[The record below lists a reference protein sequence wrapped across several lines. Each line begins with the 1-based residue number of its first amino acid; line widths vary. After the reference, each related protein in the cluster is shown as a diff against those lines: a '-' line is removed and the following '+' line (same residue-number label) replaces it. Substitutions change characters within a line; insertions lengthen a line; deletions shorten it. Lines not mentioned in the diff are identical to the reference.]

1 MGNRAT
7 RLLPPVLTDTPSNQ
21 GGSGGGLFQAKLF
34 RDFFGTMLWQVLGKL
49 FQVVGMVYATRCL
62 GPDNVGVSRTVITL
76 AMMLQLCLAF
86 GLDAVAVRHVA
97 KGLAKA
103 GEIAPAIFTF
113 RFALG
118 LLAAVLWAVA
128 VSLSGLESGEKWT
141 WLAGALFLLV
151 CCMDY
156 SWLFQA
162 TEQMPRASRFQ
173 LVSSVMASVWFILFF
188 EKGQAVGSDL
198 YVLLVANAVV
208 VSAVWW
214 RMSRELGFRCL
225 SPSRLAS
232 AGKLFCEAWLIWL
245 FNLGYYL
252 LANMAQV
259 MTYFIIGKQSGG
271 LFGSAQYLVL
281 ALQMFLHYFGIL
293 MAPRLMVWHRADLAT
308 FRRRVL
314 WIAGGASAIGLV
326 AFGVLRLVVGW
337 LYPLLFGEAF
347 ASAAGLL
354 PWLVLGKFFA
364 VGTAMFTWGLWAEHR
379 DKLPVL
385 CCLPCC
391 LISGALYF
399 VLLPKYGNVASAW
412 LTLGA
417 ETALLIASAAAF
429 LFAVRRSGAQAD

>member
-1 MGNRAT
+1 
-7 RLLPPVLTDTPSNQ
+7 
-21 GGSGGGLFQAKLF
+21 
-34 RDFFGTMLWQVLGKL
+34 
-49 FQVVGMVYATRCL
+49 
-62 GPDNVGVSRTVITL
+62 
-76 AMMLQLCLAF
+76 
-86 GLDAVAVRHVA
+86 
-97 KGLAKA
+97 
-103 GEIAPAIFTF
+103 
-113 RFALG
+113 
-118 LLAAVLWAVA
+118 
-128 VSLSGLESGEKWT
+128 
-141 WLAGALFLLV
+141 
-151 CCMDY
+151 
-156 SWLFQA
+156 
-162 TEQMPRASRFQ
+162 
-173 LVSSVMASVWFILFF
+173 MASVWFILYF

-208 VSAVWW
+208 MSAVWW

-232 AGKLFCEAWLIWL
+232 AGKLLREAWLIWL

-271 LFGSAQYLVL
+271 LFGSAHYLVL

-308 FRRRVL
+308 FRRRIL

-326 AFGVLRLVVGW
+326 AFGVLWLVVDW

-399 VLLPKYGNVASAW
+399 LLLPKYGNVASAW

-417 ETALLIASAAAF
+417 ETTLLTASAAAF

>member
-1 MGNRAT
+1 MTDAPTNR
-7 RLLPPVLTDTPSNQ
+7 
-21 GGSGGGLFQAKLF
+21 GESGGGLFQAKLF
-34 RDFFGTMLWQVLGKL
+34 RDFSGTMLWQVLGKL

-62 GPDNVGVSRTVITL
+62 GPDNVGVSRTIITL
-76 AMMLQLCLAF
+76 AMTLQLCLAF
-86 GLDAVAVRHVA
+86 GLDAIAVRHVA

-128 VSLSGLESGEKWT
+128 VLLSDLGDGEKWA
-141 WLAGALFLLV
+141 WLVGALFLLV

-173 LVSSVMASVWFILFF
+173 MVSSVMASLWFILFF
-188 EKGQAVGSDL
+188 KSGQAVGSDL
-198 YVLLVANAVV
+198 YVLLVANALVV
-208 VSAVWW
+208 GTVWW
-214 RMSRELGFRCL
+214 RLSRELGFRCL
-225 SPSRLAS
+225 SPARLAG
-232 AGKLFCEAWLIWL
+232 AGKLLREAWLIWL

-259 MTYFIIGKQSGG
+259 MTFFIIGKESGG

-293 MAPRLMVWHRADLAT
+293 MSPRLMVWHKANLAM

-314 WIAGGASAIGLV
+314 LIAGGASTVGLV
-326 AFGVLRLVVGW
+326 AFGVLWASTDW

-391 LISGALYF
+391 VVSGALYF

-417 ETALLIASAAAF
+417 ETALLIASAVAF
-429 LFAVRRSGAQAD
+429 NLALRRP

>member
-1 MGNRAT
+1 M
-7 RLLPPVLTDTPSNQ
+7 TDTQTSR
-21 GGSGGGLFQAKLF
+21 GESDGGLFQAKLF
-34 RDFFGTMLWQVLGKL
+34 RDFSGTMLWQILGKL
-49 FQVVGMVYATRCL
+49 FQVVGMIYATRCL
-62 GPDNVGVSRTVITL
+62 GTDNVGVSRTIITL
-76 AMMLQLCLAF
+76 AMTLQLCLAF
-86 GLDAVAVRHVA
+86 GLDVVAIRHVA

-128 VSLSGLESGEKWT
+128 VLLSDLVGGEKWA
-141 WLAGALFLLV
+141 WLVGALFLLV

-173 LVSSVMASVWFILFF
+173 LVSSVMASLWFILFF
-188 EKGQAVGSDL
+188 KSGQAVGSDL
-198 YVLLVANAVV
+198 YVLLVANALVV
-208 VSAVWW
+208 GTVWW
-214 RMSRELGFRCL
+214 RVSRELGFRCL
-225 SPSRLAS
+225 SPACLAG
-232 AGKLFCEAWLIWL
+232 AGKLFREAWLIWL

-252 LANMAQV
+252 LANMAQL
-259 MTYFIIGKQSGG
+259 MTFFIIGKESGG

-293 MAPRLMVWHRADLAT
+293 MAPRLMVWHKANLAM

-314 WIAGGASAIGLV
+314 LIVGGVSTVGLV
-326 AFGVLRLVVGW
+326 AFGVLWASTDW
-337 LYPLLFGEAF
+337 LYHLLFGEAF

-391 LISGALYF
+391 VVSGALYF
-399 VLLPKYGNVASAW
+399 VMLPKYGNVASAW

-417 ETALLIASAAAF
+417 ETALLIASAVAF
-429 LFAVRRSGAQAD
+429 NLAVRRH

>member
-1 MGNRAT
+1 M
-7 RLLPPVLTDTPSNQ
+7 TDTPTSR
-21 GGSGGGLFQAKLF
+21 GESDGGLFQAKLF
-34 RDFFGTMLWQVLGKL
+34 RDFSGTMLWQVLGKL

-62 GPDNVGVSRTVITL
+62 GPDNVGVSRTIITL
-76 AMMLQLCLAF
+76 AMTLQLFLAF

-128 VSLSGLESGEKWT
+128 VLLSDLVGGEKWA
-141 WLAGALFLLV
+141 WLVGALFLLV

-173 LVSSVMASVWFILFF
+173 LVSSVMASLWFILFF
-188 EKGQAVGSDL
+188 KSGQAVGSDL
-198 YVLLVANAVV
+198 YVLLVANALVV
-208 VSAVWW
+208 GTVWW
-214 RMSRELGFRCL
+214 RVSSELGFRCL
-225 SPSRLAS
+225 SPACLAG
-232 AGKLFCEAWLIWL
+232 AGKLLREAWLIWL

-259 MTYFIIGKQSGG
+259 MTFFIIGKESGG

-293 MAPRLMVWHRADLAT
+293 MAPRLMVWHKANLAM

-314 WIAGGASAIGLV
+314 LIAGGASTVGLV
-326 AFGVLRLVVGW
+326 AFGVLWAITDW
-337 LYPLLFGEAF
+337 LYPVLFGEAF

-391 LISGALYF
+391 VISGALYF
-399 VLLPKYGNVASAW
+399 VLLPKYGNAASAW

-417 ETALLIASAAAF
+417 ETALLIASATAF
-429 LFAVRRSGAQAD
+429 TLAVRRP

>member
-1 MGNRAT
+1 M
-7 RLLPPVLTDTPSNQ
+7 TDTPTSR
-21 GGSGGGLFQAKLF
+21 GESGGGLFQAKLF
-34 RDFFGTMLWQVLGKL
+34 RDFSGTMLWQVLGKL

-62 GPDNVGVSRTVITL
+62 GPDNVGVSRTIITL
-76 AMMLQLCLAF
+76 AMTLQLCLAF

-118 LLAAVLWAVA
+118 LLAAVLWATA
-128 VSLSGLESGEKWT
+128 VLLSDLRGGEKWA
-141 WLAGALFLLV
+141 WLIGALFLLV

-173 LVSSVMASVWFILFF
+173 LVSSVMASLWFVLFF
-188 EKGQAVGSDL
+188 ESGQGVGSDL

-208 VSAVWW
+208 VGTVWW

-225 SPSRLAS
+225 SPSRLAA
-232 AGKLFCEAWLIWL
+232 AGKLLREAWLIWL

-259 MTYFIIGKQSGG
+259 MTFFIIGKESGG

-293 MAPRLMVWHRADLAT
+293 MAPRLMVWHKANLAM

-314 WIAGGASAIGLV
+314 FIAGGASAVGLV
-326 AFGVLRLVVGW
+326 AFGVLWAITDW

-379 DKLPVL
+379 DNLPVL

-391 LISGALYF
+391 VVSGALYF
-399 VLLPKYGNVASAW
+399 VLLPKYGNAASAW

-417 ETALLIASAAAF
+417 ETALLIASATAF
-429 LFAVRRSGAQAD
+429 LIAIRRRE

>member
-1 MGNRAT
+1 
-7 RLLPPVLTDTPSNQ
+7 LTDTPTSR
-21 GGSGGGLFQAKLF
+21 GESDGGLFQAKLF
-34 RDFFGTMLWQVLGKL
+34 RDFSGTMLWQVLGKL

-62 GPDNVGVSRTVITL
+62 GPDNVGVSRTIITL
-76 AMMLQLCLAF
+76 AMTLQLCLAF

-113 RFALG
+113 RFTLG

-128 VSLSGLESGEKWT
+128 VLLSDLVGGEKWA
-141 WLAGALFLLV
+141 WLVGALFLLV

-173 LVSSVMASVWFILFF
+173 LVSSVMASLWFILFF
-188 EKGQAVGSDL
+188 KSGQAVGSDL
-198 YVLLVANAVV
+198 YVLLVANALVV
-208 VSAVWW
+208 GTVWW
-214 RMSRELGFRCL
+214 RVSRELGFRCL
-225 SPSRLAS
+225 SPACLAG
-232 AGKLFCEAWLIWL
+232 AGKLLREAWLIWL

-259 MTYFIIGKQSGG
+259 MTFFIIGKESGG

-293 MAPRLMVWHRADLAT
+293 MAPRLMVWHKANLAM

-314 WIAGGASAIGLV
+314 LIAGGASTVGLV
-326 AFGVLRLVVGW
+326 AFGVLWAITDW
-337 LYPLLFGEAF
+337 LYPVLFGEAF

-391 LISGALYF
+391 VISGALYF
-399 VLLPKYGNVASAW
+399 VLLPKYGNAASAW

-417 ETALLIASAAAF
+417 ETALLIASATAF
-429 LFAVRRSGAQAD
+429 TLAVRRP

>member
-1 MGNRAT
+1 M
-7 RLLPPVLTDTPSNQ
+7 TDTPTSR
-21 GGSGGGLFQAKLF
+21 GESDGGLFQAKLF
-34 RDFFGTMLWQVLGKL
+34 RDFSSTMLWQVLGKL

-62 GPDNVGVSRTVITL
+62 GPDNVGVSRTIITL
-76 AMMLQLCLAF
+76 AMTLQLCLAF
-86 GLDAVAVRHVA
+86 GLDAVGVRHVA

-128 VSLSGLESGEKWT
+128 VLLSDLGGGEKWA
-141 WLAGALFLLV
+141 WLVGALFLLV

-173 LVSSVMASVWFILFF
+173 LVSSVMASLWFILFF
-188 EKGQAVGSDL
+188 KSGQAVGSDL
-198 YVLLVANAVV
+198 YVLLVANALVV
-208 VSAVWW
+208 GTVWW
-214 RMSRELGFRCL
+214 RVSRELGFRCL
-225 SPSRLAS
+225 SPARLAG
-232 AGKLFCEAWLIWL
+232 AGKLLREAWLIWL

-259 MTYFIIGKQSGG
+259 MTFFIIGKESGG

-293 MAPRLMVWHRADLAT
+293 MAPRLMVWHKANLAM

-314 WIAGGASAIGLV
+314 LIAGGASTVGLV
-326 AFGVLRLVVGW
+326 AFGVLWAITDW

-391 LISGALYF
+391 VISGALYF
-399 VLLPKYGNVASAW
+399 VLLPKYGNAASAW

-417 ETALLIASAAAF
+417 ETALLIASATAF
-429 LFAVRRSGAQAD
+429 LIAIRRRE

>member
-1 MGNRAT
+1 M
-7 RLLPPVLTDTPSNQ
+7 TDTPSNQ
-21 GGSGGGLFQAKLF
+21 SASGGGLFQAKLF
-34 RDFFGTMLWQVLGKL
+34 RDFSGTMLWQVLGKL

-76 AMMLQLCLAF
+76 AMTLQLCLAF

-118 LLAAVLWAVA
+118 LLAAVLWVVA

-141 WLAGALFLLV
+141 WLVGALFLLV

-173 LVSSVMASVWFILFF
+173 LASSVMASVWFILFF

-208 VSAVWW
+208 VGAVWW

-232 AGKLFCEAWLIWL
+232 AGKLFREAWLIWL

-293 MAPRLMVWHRADLAT
+293 MAPRLMVWHKADLAT

-326 AFGVLRLVVGW
+326 AFGVLWLLVDW

-417 ETALLIASAAAF
+417 ETALLIASAVAF
-429 LFAVRRSGAQAD
+429 LFAVRRSGAQAG

>member
-1 MGNRAT
+1 M
-7 RLLPPVLTDTPSNQ
+7 TDTPTSR
-21 GGSGGGLFQAKLF
+21 GESDGGLFQAKLF
-34 RDFFGTMLWQVLGKL
+34 RDFSGTMLWQVLGKL

-62 GPDNVGVSRTVITL
+62 GPDNVGVSRTIITL
-76 AMMLQLCLAF
+76 AMTLQLCLAF

-128 VSLSGLESGEKWT
+128 VLLSDLVGGEKWA
-141 WLAGALFLLV
+141 WLVGALFLLV

-173 LVSSVMASVWFILFF
+173 LVSSVMASLWFILFF
-188 EKGQAVGSDL
+188 KSGQAVGSDL
-198 YVLLVANAVV
+198 YVLLVANALVV
-208 VSAVWW
+208 GTVWW
-214 RMSRELGFRCL
+214 RVSRELGFRCL
-225 SPSRLAS
+225 SPACLAG
-232 AGKLFCEAWLIWL
+232 AGKLLREAWLIWL

-259 MTYFIIGKQSGG
+259 MTFFIIGKESGG

-293 MAPRLMVWHRADLAT
+293 MAPRLMVWHKANLAM

-314 WIAGGASAIGLV
+314 LIAGGASTVGLV
-326 AFGVLRLVVGW
+326 AFGVLWAITDW

-391 LISGALYF
+391 VISGALYF
-399 VLLPKYGNVASAW
+399 VLLPKYGNASSAW

-417 ETALLIASAAAF
+417 ETALLIASATAF
-429 LFAVRRSGAQAD
+429 TLAVRRP

>member
-1 MGNRAT
+1 M
-7 RLLPPVLTDTPSNQ
+7 TDTPTSR
-21 GGSGGGLFQAKLF
+21 GESDGGLFQAKLF
-34 RDFFGTMLWQVLGKL
+34 RDFSGTMLWQVLGKL

-62 GPDNVGVSRTVITL
+62 GPDNVGVSRTIITL
-76 AMMLQLCLAF
+76 AMTLQLCLAF

-118 LLAAVLWAVA
+118 LLVAVLWAVA
-128 VSLSGLESGEKWT
+128 VLLSDLGGGEKLA
-141 WLAGALFLLV
+141 WLVGALFLLV

-173 LVSSVMASVWFILFF
+173 LVSSVMASLWFILFF
-188 EKGQAVGSDL
+188 KSGQAVGSDL
-198 YVLLVANAVV
+198 YVLLVANALVV
-208 VSAVWW
+208 GTVWW
-214 RMSRELGFRCL
+214 RVSRELGFRCL
-225 SPSRLAS
+225 SPACLAG
-232 AGKLFCEAWLIWL
+232 AGKLLREAWLIWL

-259 MTYFIIGKQSGG
+259 MTFFIIGKESGG

-293 MAPRLMVWHRADLAT
+293 MAPRLMVWHKANLAM

-314 WIAGGASAIGLV
+314 LIAGGASTVGLV
-326 AFGVLRLVVGW
+326 AFGVLWAITDW
-337 LYPLLFGEAF
+337 LYPVLFGEAF

-391 LISGALYF
+391 VISGALYF
-399 VLLPKYGNVASAW
+399 VLLPKYGNAASAW

-417 ETALLIASAAAF
+417 ETALLIASATAF
-429 LFAVRRSGAQAD
+429 TLAVRRP

>member
-1 MGNRAT
+1 M
-7 RLLPPVLTDTPSNQ
+7 TDTPTSR
-21 GGSGGGLFQAKLF
+21 GESDGGLFQAKLF
-34 RDFFGTMLWQVLGKL
+34 RDFSSTMLWQVLGKL

-62 GPDNVGVSRTVITL
+62 GPDNVGVSRTIITL
-76 AMMLQLCLAF
+76 AMTLQLCLAF
-86 GLDAVAVRHVA
+86 GLDAVGVRHVA

-128 VSLSGLESGEKWT
+128 VLLSDLGGGEKWA
-141 WLAGALFLLV
+141 WLVGALFLLV

-173 LVSSVMASVWFILFF
+173 LVSSVMASLWFILFF
-188 EKGQAVGSDL
+188 KSGQAVGSDL
-198 YVLLVANAVV
+198 YVLLVANALVV
-208 VSAVWW
+208 GTVWW
-214 RMSRELGFRCL
+214 RVSRELGFRCL
-225 SPSRLAS
+225 SPACLAG
-232 AGKLFCEAWLIWL
+232 AGKLLREAWLIWL
-245 FNLGYYL
+245 FNFGYYL

-259 MTYFIIGKQSGG
+259 MTFFIIGKESGG

-293 MAPRLMVWHRADLAT
+293 MAPRLMVWHKANLAM

-314 WIAGGASAIGLV
+314 LIAGGASTVGLV
-326 AFGVLRLVVGW
+326 AFGVLWAITDW

-391 LISGALYF
+391 VISGALYF
-399 VLLPKYGNVASAW
+399 VLLPKYGNAASAW

-417 ETALLIASAAAF
+417 ETALLIASATAF
-429 LFAVRRSGAQAD
+429 TLAVRRP

>member
-1 MGNRAT
+1 M
-7 RLLPPVLTDTPSNQ
+7 TDTPTSR
-21 GGSGGGLFQAKLF
+21 GESDGGLFQAKLF
-34 RDFFGTMLWQVLGKL
+34 RDFSGTMLWQVLGKL
-49 FQVVGMVYATRCL
+49 FQVVGMVYASRCL
-62 GPDNVGVSRTVITL
+62 GPDNVGVSRTIITL
-76 AMMLQLCLAF
+76 AMTLQLCLAF
-86 GLDAVAVRHVA
+86 GLDAVGVRHVA

-128 VSLSGLESGEKWT
+128 VLLSDLVGGEKWA
-141 WLAGALFLLV
+141 WLVGALFLLV

-173 LVSSVMASVWFILFF
+173 LVSSVMVSLWFILFF
-188 EKGQAVGSDL
+188 KSGQAVGSDL
-198 YVLLVANAVV
+198 YVLLVANALVV
-208 VSAVWW
+208 GTVWW
-214 RMSRELGFRCL
+214 RVSRELGFRCL
-225 SPSRLAS
+225 SPACLAG
-232 AGKLFCEAWLIWL
+232 AGKLLREAWLIWL

-259 MTYFIIGKQSGG
+259 MTFFIIGKESGG

-293 MAPRLMVWHRADLAT
+293 MAPRLIVWHKANLAM

-314 WIAGGASAIGLV
+314 LIAGGASTVGLV
-326 AFGVLRLVVGW
+326 AFGVLWAITDW

-385 CCLPCC
+385 CCMPCC
-391 LISGALYF
+391 VVSGALYF

-417 ETALLIASAAAF
+417 ETALLIASAVAF
-429 LFAVRRSGAQAD
+429 NLAVRRP

>member
-1 MGNRAT
+1 M
-7 RLLPPVLTDTPSNQ
+7 TDTPTSR
-21 GGSGGGLFQAKLF
+21 GESDGGLFQAKLF
-34 RDFFGTMLWQVLGKL
+34 RDFSGTMLWQVLGKL

-62 GPDNVGVSRTVITL
+62 GPDNVGVSRTIITL
-76 AMMLQLCLAF
+76 AMTLQLCLAF

-128 VSLSGLESGEKWT
+128 VLLSDLVGGEKWA
-141 WLAGALFLLV
+141 WLVGALFLLV

-173 LVSSVMASVWFILFF
+173 LVSSVMASLWFILFF
-188 EKGQAVGSDL
+188 KSGQAVGSDL
-198 YVLLVANAVV
+198 YVLLVANALVV
-208 VSAVWW
+208 GTVWW
-214 RMSRELGFRCL
+214 RVSRELGFRCL
-225 SPSRLAS
+225 SPACLAG
-232 AGKLFCEAWLIWL
+232 AGKLLREAWLIWL

-259 MTYFIIGKQSGG
+259 MTFFIIGKESGG

-293 MAPRLMVWHRADLAT
+293 MAPRLMVWHKANLAM

-314 WIAGGASAIGLV
+314 LIAGGASTVGLV
-326 AFGVLRLVVGW
+326 AFGVLWAITDW
-337 LYPLLFGEAF
+337 LYPVLFGEAF

-391 LISGALYF
+391 VISGALYF
-399 VLLPKYGNVASAW
+399 VLLPKYGNAASAW

-417 ETALLIASAAAF
+417 ETALLIASATAF
-429 LFAVRRSGAQAD
+429 TLAVRRP

>member
-1 MGNRAT
+1 M
-7 RLLPPVLTDTPSNQ
+7 TDTPTSR
-21 GGSGGGLFQAKLF
+21 GESDGGLFQAKLF
-34 RDFFGTMLWQVLGKL
+34 RDFSGTMLWQVLGKL

-62 GPDNVGVSRTVITL
+62 GPDNLGVSRTIITL
-76 AMMLQLCLAF
+76 AMTLQLCLAF

-128 VSLSGLESGEKWT
+128 VLLSDLGSGEKWA
-141 WLAGALFLLV
+141 WLVGALFLLV

-173 LVSSVMASVWFILFF
+173 LVSSVMASLWFILFF
-188 EKGQAVGSDL
+188 KSGQAVGSDL
-198 YVLLVANAVV
+198 YVLLVANALVV
-208 VSAVWW
+208 GTVWW
-214 RMSRELGFRCL
+214 RVSRELGFRCL
-225 SPSRLAS
+225 SPACLAG
-232 AGKLFCEAWLIWL
+232 AGKLLREAWLIWL

-259 MTYFIIGKQSGG
+259 MTFFIIGKESGG

-293 MAPRLMVWHRADLAT
+293 MAPRLMVWHKANLAM

-314 WIAGGASAIGLV
+314 LIAGGASTVGLV
-326 AFGVLRLVVGW
+326 AFGVLWAITDW
-337 LYPLLFGEAF
+337 LYPVLFGEAF

-391 LISGALYF
+391 VISGALYF
-399 VLLPKYGNVASAW
+399 VLLPKYGNAASAW

-417 ETALLIASAAAF
+417 ETALLIASATAF
-429 LFAVRRSGAQAD
+429 TLAVRRP

>member
-1 MGNRAT
+1 M
-7 RLLPPVLTDTPSNQ
+7 TDTPTSR
-21 GGSGGGLFQAKLF
+21 GESDGGLFQAKLF
-34 RDFFGTMLWQVLGKL
+34 RDFSGTMLWQVLGKL

-62 GPDNVGVSRTVITL
+62 GPDNVGVSRTIITL
-76 AMMLQLCLAF
+76 AMTLQLCLAF

-128 VSLSGLESGEKWT
+128 VLLSDLVGGEKWA
-141 WLAGALFLLV
+141 WLVGALFLLV

-173 LVSSVMASVWFILFF
+173 LVSSVMASLWFILFF
-188 EKGQAVGSDL
+188 KSGQAVGSDL
-198 YVLLVANAVV
+198 YVLLVANALVV
-208 VSAVWW
+208 GTVWW
-214 RMSRELGFRCL
+214 RVSRELGFRCL
-225 SPSRLAS
+225 SPACLAG
-232 AGKLFCEAWLIWL
+232 AGKLLREAWLIWL

-259 MTYFIIGKQSGG
+259 MTFFIIGKESGG

-293 MAPRLMVWHRADLAT
+293 MAPRLMVWHKANLAM

-314 WIAGGASAIGLV
+314 LIVGGASTVGLV
-326 AFGVLRLVVGW
+326 AFGVLWAITDW

-391 LISGALYF
+391 VISGALYF
-399 VLLPKYGNVASAW
+399 VLLPKYGNAASAW

-417 ETALLIASAAAF
+417 ETALLIASATAF
-429 LFAVRRSGAQAD
+429 TLAVRRP

>member
-1 MGNRAT
+1 M
-7 RLLPPVLTDTPSNQ
+7 TDTQTSR
-21 GGSGGGLFQAKLF
+21 GESDGGLFQAKLF
-34 RDFFGTMLWQVLGKL
+34 RDFSGTMLWQILGKL
-49 FQVVGMVYATRCL
+49 FQVVGMIYATRCL
-62 GPDNVGVSRTVITL
+62 GPDNIGVSRTIITL
-76 AMMLQLCLAF
+76 AMTLQLCLAF
-86 GLDAVAVRHVA
+86 GLDVVAIRHVA

-128 VSLSGLESGEKWT
+128 VLLSDLVGGEKWA
-141 WLAGALFLLV
+141 WLVGALFLLV

-173 LVSSVMASVWFILFF
+173 LVSSVMASLWFILFF
-188 EKGQAVGSDL
+188 KSGQAVGSDL
-198 YVLLVANAVV
+198 YVLLVANALVV
-208 VSAVWW
+208 GTVWW
-214 RMSRELGFRCL
+214 RVSRELGFRCF
-225 SPSRLAS
+225 SPACLAG
-232 AGKLFCEAWLIWL
+232 AGKLFREAWLIWL

-252 LANMAQV
+252 LANMAQL
-259 MTYFIIGKQSGG
+259 MTFFIIGKESGG

-293 MAPRLMVWHRADLAT
+293 MAPRLMVWHKANLAM

-314 WIAGGASAIGLV
+314 LIVGGVSTVGLV
-326 AFGVLRLVVGW
+326 AFGVLWASTNW
-337 LYPLLFGEAF
+337 LYHLLFGEAF

-391 LISGALYF
+391 VVSGALYF
-399 VLLPKYGNVASAW
+399 VMLPKYGNVASAW

-417 ETALLIASAAAF
+417 ETALLIASAVAF
-429 LFAVRRSGAQAD
+429 NLAVRRH